1 MVKAYINLTNG
12 IEAFEHASY
21 DFYDGFIRIQSTAC
35 EQKRWDF
42 LLQELDTNFLMDIAL
57 GNSVRVLDFGASK
70 NTSRAVYQGIEFI
83 KFVLNKHWLGI
94 TNKAFVRG
102 TDSTNYF
109 EEAYRKLSK
118 RTLRKLDYF
127 KKFVKTKEIDLV
139 GFSASTN
146 HDGDYN
152 YYVNLLWEAHKDVC
166 TDCFQ

>member
-1 MVKAYINLTNG
+1 MVKSYLNLTNG
-12 IEAFEHASY
+12 IEALEY
-21 DFYDGFIRIQSTAC
+21 DDFTYYDGFIRIQSTAC

-57 GNSVRVLDFGASK
+57 GTSVRVVDYGAHK
-70 NTSRAVYQGIEFI
+70 TTSRAVYQGIEFI
-83 KFVLNKHWLGI
+83 KYVLKRHWLGVYE
-94 TNKAFVRG
+94 TTYVKG
-102 TDSTNYF
+102 CDSTHYF
-109 EEAYRKLSK
+109 EEVYRNLDK

-139 GFSASTN
+139 GFSTATN

-152 YYVNLLWEAHKDVC
+152 YYVNLLWEAHKDAC